1 VWPCSLKYSLTEAL
15 ESLVCRKGWKPP
27 YSSQDETTHRPKDK
41 AMNIEITQETY
52 TAAYQRAHEERA
64 KAAAKAWNWLF
75 SSKKH

>member
-1 VWPCSLKYSLTEAL
+1 
-15 ESLVCRKGWKPP
+15 
-27 YSSQDETTHRPKDK
+27 
-41 AMNIEITQETY
+41 MNIEITQETY